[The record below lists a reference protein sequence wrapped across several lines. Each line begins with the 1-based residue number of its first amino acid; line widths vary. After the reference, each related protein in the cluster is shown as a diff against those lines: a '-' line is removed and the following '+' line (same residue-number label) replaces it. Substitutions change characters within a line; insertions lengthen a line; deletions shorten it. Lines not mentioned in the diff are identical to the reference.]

1 MTSVNISWTLSRY
14 LGRQFFITVAITFG
28 VLLSLIYMID
38 LVELARRTGGQ
49 KDISFGILASMALLK
64 LPSTGSDFL
73 PFAVLFGGM
82 ASFLRVTRNN
92 ELVIAR
98 AAGVSVWQF
107 MMPALA
113 VAFLIGSVIVTIYNP
128 VASAMSARNDELE
141 AKYLRGQTSLVAVS
155 SNGLWLR
162 QADDDGQSVVHA
174 LRVSE
179 LGLRVSE
186 LGLHLSDV
194 TIFLYDPSERF
205 TGRIDAKQANLED
218 GYWDLRDAWISG
230 VNDQARHFAT
240 YKQPTSLTLTKVQES
255 FADEDTISFWDLP
268 HFIEMAEAAGFTA
281 IRYRLHF
288 YAVLATPVLL
298 CTMVLVGGVFS
309 LRTSRLGGLVQL
321 VMGGVMAGFILYFL
335 GDLALALGKSGV
347 LSPFLAAWA
356 PAIVAMLLGLSV
368 LFHLEDG

>member
-14 LGRQFFITVAITFG
+14 LGRQFFIAVAITFG
-28 VLLSLIYMID
+28 VLLALIFMID
-38 LVELARRTGGQ
+38 LVELARRAGGD
-49 KDISFGILASMALLK
+49 KDVPFSILASMAFLK

-128 VASAMSARNDELE
+128 VASAMSARHDELE
-141 AKYLRGQTSLVAVS
+141 AKFLRGQTSLVAVS

-162 QADDDGQSVVHA
+162 QADEAGQSVVHA

-179 LGLRVSE
+179 LGLR
-186 LGLHLSDV
+186 LSDV

-205 TGRIDAKQANLED
+205 TGRIDAKQADLED
-218 GYWDLRDAWISG
+218 GYWALQDAWISRS
-230 VNDQARHFAT
+230 NDQARHFDT
-240 YKQPTSLTLTKVQES
+240 YKQPTTLTLTKVQES
-255 FADEDTISFWDLP
+255 FAKEDTISFWDLP
-268 HFIEMAEAAGFTA
+268 HFIAMSEAAGFSA

-335 GDLALALGKSGV
+335 GDLALALGKSG
-347 LSPFLAAWA
+347 LLPPFLAAWA

>member
-14 LGRQFFITVAITFG
+14 LGRQFFSAVAVTFG
-28 VLLSLIYMID
+28 ILLCLIYMIG
-38 LVELARRTGGQ
+38 LVELARRAGGQ
-49 KDISFGILASMALLK
+49 KDVPFSILASMALLK
-64 LPSTGSDFL
+64 LPTTGSNVL
-73 PFAVLFGGM
+73 PFAVLFGSM

-98 AAGVSVWQF
+98 ASGVSVWQF
-107 MMPALA
+107 MFPALA

-162 QADDDGQSVVHA
+162 QADDEGQSVIHA
-174 LRVSE
+174 LHISE
-179 LGLRVSE
+179 R
-186 LGLHLSDV
+186 GLHLSDV
-194 TIFLYDPSERF
+194 TIFLYDVSERF
-205 TGRIDAKQANLED
+205 TGRIDAKQATLED
-218 GYWDLRDAWISG
+218 GYWTLQDAWISKA
-230 VNDQARHFAT
+230 NDQARHFET
-240 YKQPTSLTLTKVQES
+240 YQQPTTLTLTKVQES
-255 FADEDTISFWDLP
+255 FADEETISFWDLP
-268 HFIEMAEAAGFTA
+268 HFIEMSEAAGFSA

-288 YAVLATPVLL
+288 YAILATPILL

-309 LRTSRLGGLVQL
+309 LRTSRLGGLAQL

-335 GDLALALGKSGV
+335 SDLALALGQSGV
-347 LSPFLAAWA
+347 LPPFLAAWA